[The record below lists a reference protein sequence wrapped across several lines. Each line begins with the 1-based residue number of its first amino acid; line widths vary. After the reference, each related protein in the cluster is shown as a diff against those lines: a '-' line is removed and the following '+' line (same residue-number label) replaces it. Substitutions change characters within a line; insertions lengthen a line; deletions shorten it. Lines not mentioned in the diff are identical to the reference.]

1 MKKLILILSVVFSTV
16 FFCSAERPK
25 VSATL
30 TVEIARPKKDCKQGI
45 WFCNPKVDV
54 DVQMIGRTA
63 KANFTDNGNSTMTI
77 AFLSKLPEQATAFF
91 ADVDEVLTMPPSISR
106 LFGYRSLQLIP
117 GTYSINYTSSNPFGS
132 VTVKINA
139 Q

>member
-1 MKKLILILSVVFSTV
+1 MKKLILILSVVLSSV
-16 FFCSAERPK
+16 YYSNAERPK

-63 KANFTDNGNSTMTI
+63 KANFTDNGDGTMTI
-77 AFLSKLPEQATAFF
+77 KFLSKLPEPATAFF
-91 ADVDEVLTMPPSISR
+91 ADADEVVIMPTTISR
-106 LFGYRSLQLIP
+106 LFGYRSLQLVP
-117 GTYSINYTSSNPFGS
+117 GTYSVNSSSANPFGT
-132 VTVKINA
+132 VTVKIRT